1 MTCLKNEELD
11 AQQCK
16 IIGMNNSKMPKKM
29 VFFIKQ
35 QNILVTRRDE
45 LSLAGAKGL
54 CDLKRAEIG

>member
-1 MTCLKNEELD
+1 M
-11 AQQCK
+11 

-29 VFFIKQ
+29 VFFIKR